1 MAKNKGTF
9 QFAANFE
16 VKVSEALDP
25 RLVAASK
32 ADLINKNN
40 WPSDGDTIYVYKG
53 LIVDCGDDGV
63 YRLINPANAL
73 SPDYSGWQRI
83 DAGGV
88 QIDNIFTYKGSVPSY
103 SSLPSEG
110 ANVGDVYNIEED
122 FSIITSTPLDDE
134 IVKNYVAGT
143 NVAWNGSEWDPLAG
157 AIDLSAYASKLEV
170 SEIRVNVKS
179 NTEAINELTLQ
190 LESTNLELSNKVDMV
205 EGSSLITNEKLSLI
219 DSNAKLI
226 LNLQE
231 SNNSLDSRILVL
243 ENSVNNEIK
252 TQVSDHNAR
261 LIVLETDN
269 NNIKN
274 SIGNLQESI
283 NLQLTEIKGIN
294 NEHASQINNLSLK
307 LNSQET
313 TISTLSTKVEENTNA
328 ILQLK
333 SVQYGSGL
341 SMVNNTLD
349 VKINPSADNLIKI
362 TESGLM
368 VDFSGDVSTEVEN
381 IIDAKIEESLKWDS
395 VS

>member
-122 FSIITSTPLDDE
+122 FSITTSTPLDDE
-134 IVKNYVAGT
+134 IVKNYAAGT

-170 SEIRVNVKS
+170 SEIRVGVKA

-190 LESTNLELSNKVDMV
+190 LENTNLELSKKVDIV
-205 EGSSLITNEKLSLI
+205 EGSSLITNEKLLLI
-219 DSNAKLI
+219 DSNANAIVGLQSATTE
-226 LNLQE
+226 LNNRTIALE
-231 SNNSLDSRILVL
+231 NSNNSIVIQTSNH
-243 ENSVNNEIK
+243 EN
-252 TQVSDHNAR
+252 R
-261 LIVLETDN
+261 LIILETDN
-269 NNIKN
+269 NNNKTNIENLQGFVNSKFN
-274 SIGNLQESI
+274 SIELVNTQQTERIDNLNLKVAAQENTAS
-283 NLQLTEIKGIN
+283 NLLTKI
-294 NEHASQINNLSLK
+294 
-307 LNSQET
+307 
-313 TISTLSTKVEENTNA
+313 EENTNA
-328 ILQLK
+328 IVTLQATSPK
-333 SVQYGSGL
+333 PGAGL
-341 SMVNNTLD
+341 VLQENKFQIKLD
-349 VKINPSADNLIKI
+349 PSADNRLQITDNGLLVDIKQDLSTI
-362 TESGLM
+362 DNVIDNKINES
-368 VDFSGDVSTEVEN
+368 FNWEN
-381 IIDAKIEESLKWDS
+381 I
-395 VS
+395 

>member
-1 MAKNKGTF
+1 
-9 QFAANFE
+9 
-16 VKVSEALDP
+16 
-25 RLVAASK
+25 
-32 ADLINKNN
+32 
-40 WPSDGDTIYVYKG
+40 
-53 LIVDCGDDGV
+53 
-63 YRLINPANAL
+63 
-73 SPDYSGWQRI
+73 
-83 DAGGV
+83 
-88 QIDNIFTYKGSVPSY
+88 
-103 SSLPSEG
+103 
-110 ANVGDVYNIEED
+110 
-122 FSIITSTPLDDE
+122 
-134 IVKNYVAGT
+134 
-143 NVAWNGSEWDPLAG
+143 
-157 AIDLSAYASKLEV
+157 
-170 SEIRVNVKS
+170 
-179 NTEAINELTLQ
+179 
-190 LESTNLELSNKVDMV
+190 MV
-205 EGSSLITNEKLSLI
+205 EGSSLITNEKLLLI

-341 SMVNNTLD
+341 SMVDNTLD

>member
-73 SPDYSGWQRI
+73 SPDYSGWQRM

-110 ANVGDVYNIEED
+110 ANIGDVYNIEED

-143 NVAWNGSEWDPLAG
+143 NVAWNGLEWDPLAG

-341 SMVNNTLD
+341 SMVDNTLD

-368 VDFSGDVSTEVEN
+368 VDFGGDVSTEVEN

>member
-122 FSIITSTPLDDE
+122 FSITTSTPLDDE

-143 NVAWNGSEWDPLAG
+143 NVAWNGLEWDPLAG

-341 SMVNNTLD
+341 SMVDNTLD

>member
-110 ANVGDVYNIEED
+110 ANIGDVYNIEED

-341 SMVNNTLD
+341 SMVDNTLD

-368 VDFSGDVSTEVEN
+368 VDFGGDVSTEVEN